1 MNRYEQAYLTSL
13 VGLKTER
20 YFWIGLSDV
29 EEKGTFKWANGEYV
43 LFTHWNSE
51 MPGSYDSMLSNEC
64 SAQNILLATCIFYF
78 SP

>member
-13 VGLKTER
+13 VGLRTER

-29 EEKGTFKWANGEYV
+29 EEKGTFKWANGNSV

-51 MPGSYDSMLSNEC
+51 MPGRYGSILFNES
-64 SAQNILLATCIFYF
+64 SAQNTWLTT
-78 SP
+78 